1 MATQRIDT
9 ATTPARLLNTALS
22 ATCVL
27 LIVTLPAVTLFIV
40 VFSFEVFT
48 DGLGLSPEQSAA
60 PVTFFQRLAIAA
72 VALLP
77 VALIVYALMSAWR
90 CFRSFA
96 RGEYLSLAV
105 VRNLRRFAA
114 GMFLSTVA
122 ALVTTPVLTLLVTLG
137 AGPDGHT
144 VTANFSSTQALTL
157 LFAGIVWQ
165 VAAVMTRAVAVAE
178 ENSQFV

>member
-1 MATQRIDT
+1 MATQRIEAAT
-9 ATTPARLLNTALS
+9 APARFLNTALS
-22 ATCVL
+22 TTCAL

-48 DGLGLSPEQSAA
+48 AGLGLSPEQSAA
-60 PVTFFQRLAIAA
+60 PVTFIQRVAIAA

-77 VALIVYALMSAWR
+77 VAFIVYALTCAWR

-144 VTANFSSTQALTL
+144 VSVNFGSTQALTL

>member
-1 MATQRIDT
+1 MATQRIE
-9 ATTPARLLNTALS
+9 APTTPARFLNTALS

-48 DGLGLSPEQSAA
+48 DGLGLSPAQSAA
-60 PVTFFQRLAIAA
+60 PITFIQRGAIAA

-77 VALIVYALMSAWR
+77 VALIVYALTCAWR

-114 GMFLSTVA
+114 GIFFSTVA
-122 ALVTTPVLTLLVTLG
+122 ALLTTPVLTYLVTLG

-144 VTANFSSTQALTL
+144 VSVNFSSTQALTL